1 MARHRAA
8 ELSLEYLIELL
19 LKHNLLK
26 DDQKR
31 MAYAREATQ
40 RLRLSR
46 ELGVGARKREL
57 SPIELVASYE
67 FPDPRRRPEMIDE
80 DKISQLVAQDVGMNY
95 RRIDRL
101 KLDPNFVT
109 RMVSRPFARRHNFI
123 ALEKDPNGATVVA
136 VGNPFDDDLLD
147 SLRELTRGEIV
158 RVAST
163 PSEIHRAISEIYGF
177 RQSIR
182 DAAAQVG
189 GVRGGNLENLFS
201 VGSHDQLEAGSAPVI
216 SAVDYLL
223 HYAFDQRASDVHI
236 EPRREETIVRMRI
249 DGVLHAVYRVPRA
262 IHDALSNRVKVMA
275 RLDISSRRPQDGRI
289 RIARN
294 ELEMDLRVSTLPTAF
309 GDKIVVRILDPSM
322 LLKDLGELG
331 FLEDERPIFERWLA
345 RPSGLVLVTGPTGSG
360 KTTTLYSALRAVAS
374 PEVNV
379 TTIEDPIEVVTDE
392 FNQVNANAKTGTAFG
407 EALRHVLRQD
417 PDVILIGEIRDEE
430 TAQEAVQAA
439 LTGHLVLSTLHTNDS
454 VGAVARLMD
463 LKVPSF
469 LVAETLAGVLAQRL
483 VRRVCTSCGEDV
495 VLTPDELIELGV
507 KHPEEYTGRLLAR
520 RGLGCPRCRHTG
532 YYSRSGL
539 FELFSVNARL
549 KEMIADK
556 AAPEA
561 LARAARQDGLRSLR
575 DHAIRKV
582 ALGLTTLEEALS
594 ATADASGT

>member
-8 ELSLEYLIELL
+8 ELSLDYILDLL
-19 LKHNLLK
+19 MRLGLLK
-26 DDQKR
+26 DEQR
-31 MAYAREATQ
+31 RLAYAREPAQ

-46 ELGVGARKREL
+46 EAGLGARKREL

-67 FPDPRRRPEMIDE
+67 FADIRRRPEVIDE
-80 DKISQLVAQDVGMNY
+80 DKLAQLIAADCGVPY

-101 KLDPNFVT
+101 KLDGALIT
-109 RMVSRPFARRHNFI
+109 RTASRPFARRHNFLVLETDPSG
-123 ALEKDPNGATVVA
+123 ALVVT

-147 SLRELTRGEIV
+147 SLRELTRGEII
-158 RVAST
+158 RVHSA
-163 PSEIHRAISEIYGF
+163 PSDIQRAISEIYGF

-189 GVRGGNLENLFS
+189 SARAATLENLFS
-201 VGSHDQLEAGSAPVI
+201 VGSHEQLEAGSAPVV

-223 HYAFDQRASDVHI
+223 HYAFDQRASDVHV
-236 EPRREETIVRMRI
+236 EPRRDETIVRMRI
-249 DGVLHAVYRVPRA
+249 DGILHAVYRVPRQ
-262 IHDALSNRVKVMA
+262 IHDALTNRIKVMS
-275 RLDISSRRPQDGRI
+275 RLDISSRKPQDGRI
-289 RIARN
+289 RIARA
-294 ELEMDLRVSTLPTAF
+294 EVEMDLRVSTLPTAF
-309 GDKIVVRILDPSM
+309 GDKIVIRILDPAM

-360 KTTTLYSALRAVAS
+360 KTTTLYSALRSVAS

-483 VRRVCTSCGEDV
+483 VRRVCSSCGEDAT
-495 VLTPDELIELGV
+495 LTPDELLDLGV
-507 KHPEEYTGRLLAR
+507 KHPEEYADRLLVR

-532 YYSRSGL
+532 YHGRSGL
-539 FELFSVNARL
+539 FELFAVNARM
-549 KEMIADK
+549 KEMIADR

-561 LARAARQDGLRSLR
+561 LARAARQDGLRTLR
-575 DHAIRKV
+575 EHAIRKV
-582 ALGLTTLEEALS
+582 ALGITTLEEALS
-594 ATADASGT
+594 ATSDTTSS